1 MYSHEV
7 QSILDQIELQQTRA
21 NQRNQATP
29 SNRTTS
35 QTIDA

>member
-1 MYSHEV
+1 MYSHVV
-7 QSILDQIELQQTRA
+7 QSILDLIELQQTRA
-21 NQRNQATP
+21 NQGNQVAP

>member
-1 MYSHEV
+1 MYSQVV

-21 NQRNQATP
+21 NQRNQTAP
-29 SNRTTS
+29 SNRIIS